1 MSYNVDDQCKKE
13 IKALDKKH
21 KHLASDLKTFIQT
34 HQVANDPNQP
44 DDYRRNFFSSKNATI
59 LHGSLR
65 DKARI
70 IKARLYSTDLRDK
83 SLRVIYL
90 ANDRD
95 LTLIEIYSKG
105 KKPTEDKRRWQTYK

>member
-1 MSYNVDDQCKKE
+1 MSYNVDDRCKKE
-13 IKALDKKH
+13 IKALSKKH
-21 KHLASDLKTFIQT
+21 KHLALDLEAFIQT
-34 HQVANDPNQP
+34 HRAANDPDRP

-65 DKARI
+65 DQIRI
-70 IKARLYSTDLRDK
+70 VKARLYSTDLRDK

-90 ANDRD
+90 ANGRD

-105 KKPTEDKRRWQTYK
+105 KKPTEDKRRWQAYK